1 MGASPIA
8 STTLIRESPIAYWYE
23 VTLTN
28 GRTFTMTV
36 PKES

>member
-1 MGASPIA
+1 MGTSPIA
-8 STTLIRESPIAYWYE
+8 STTLIRETPTAYWYE

-36 PKES
+36 PKE

>member
-8 STTLIRESPIAYWYE
+8 STTLIRESQTAYWYE

-36 PKES
+36 PKE